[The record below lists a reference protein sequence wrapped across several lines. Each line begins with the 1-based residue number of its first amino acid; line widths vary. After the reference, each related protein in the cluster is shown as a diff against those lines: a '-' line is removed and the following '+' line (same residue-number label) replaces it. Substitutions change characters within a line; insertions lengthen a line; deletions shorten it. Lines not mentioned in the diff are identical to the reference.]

1 MKRSQIHL
9 GDHFDYRKL
18 IRFTISPILMMILTS
33 IYWVVDGFFI
43 SNFVGTS
50 AFAGVNL
57 IFPVIM
63 IVACLGFMFGSG
75 GAALVAKELGE
86 GDKEKANKTFSLITY
101 TTFVV
106 GVIFSISFFFLIE
119 PIAYGFAAINS
130 IETTQEMIDNAV
142 IYGQV
147 MIGGVVLYVMQGYY
161 HPFFSVSEKSHLGFF
176 FTLASG
182 ITNMLLDYILVGVVK
197 DLGVVG
203 AAMASL
209 TGMFISSVGPTIYFT
224 FNKKSLINLGKTS
237 INFGKIWKSITNGMS
252 EFVSNVS
259 GSIVTIVFNIQLL
272 KYIGE
277 DGVSAYGIIAY
288 VCFVF
293 FAIFIGY
300 SVGVSPIISFNYG
313 AGNKNELTN
322 ILRRSLVI
330 MMFVGFL
337 MTTLSIVLS
346 KHLVYIF
353 ARGNPN
359 LLDLSIRAMRIYS
372 VCYLFVGFSMFGSS
386 FFTALNNGVLSAIIS
401 FCRTLVFQLISV
413 FIFPLIFGVDG
424 IWFSIIF
431 AELGSMIMTV
441 TLMYTKRKKYGYEM
455 KLFKLRKSHYEN
467 V

>member
-18 IRFTISPILMMILTS
+18 IRFTLSPVLMMILTS

-57 IFPVIM
+57 IFPIIM
-63 IVACLGFMFGSG
+63 LVACLGFMFGSG

-86 GDKEKANKTFSLITY
+86 GDKEKANRTFSLITY
-101 TTFVV
+101 TTFIV
-106 GVIFSISFFFLIE
+106 GAIFSVSFFFLIK

-161 HPFFSVSEKSHLGFF
+161 HPFFSVNEKSHLGFF

-182 ITNMLLDYILVGVVK
+182 ITNMLLDYILVGVIK

-203 AAMASL
+203 AAIASL
-209 TGMFISSVGPTIYFT
+209 TGMFISSVGPTIYFI
-224 FNKKSLINLGKTS
+224 FNKKNLINLGKTS
-237 INFGKIWKSITNGMS
+237 VNFKKIGKSITNGMS

-272 KYIGE
+272 KYLGE

-322 ILRRSLVI
+322 VLRRSLVI
-330 MMFVGFL
+330 MTFVGFL
-337 MTTLSIVLS
+337 MTALSIILS
-346 KHLVYIF
+346 KHLAYVF
-353 ARGNPN
+353 ARQNPN
-359 LLDLSIRAMRIYS
+359 LLELSTRAMRIYS

-401 FCRTLVFQLISV
+401 FCRTLIFQLISV

-431 AELGSMIMTV
+431 AELGSMIMTII
-441 TLMYTKRKKYGYEM
+441 LMYTKRKKYGYEM
-455 KLFKLRKSHYEN
+455 KLFRLRASHYEN